1 RMNPPLL
8 RKFFFCQNPIQ
19 ITYIPITKYP
29 NYLINLVIHQVEVD
43 IPLLRRFI
51 LEIIILVIKNS
62 IYMGALFSTNNII
75 IPETQNTVKPS
86 G

>member
-1 RMNPPLL
+1 
-8 RKFFFCQNPIQ
+8 PIQ
-19 ITYIPITKYP
+19 ITYIPITKSA

-43 IPLLRRFI
+43 TPLLRRFI

-62 IYMGALFSTNNII
+62 IYMSALFPTNNII
-75 IPETQNTVKPS
+75 IPETQNTVKPP